1 MEIISSIK
9 DIAALITGAATVVI
23 AILIYRNTQKG
34 TPPELLNLEKWE
46 SIKSSISKNKHSYTL
61 EDRQKVNNNFT
72 IALYQANKSIRIDE
86 IEIKNQSAKND
97 LKKLPVSWKYQRFP
111 SPPRTFT
118 SILDLTIGTI
128 LMILFIIFSIIFLVF
143 SIYTLFLLNYPWALL
158 SFTYTITFMTI
169 AVFSYQSIGPYQIR
183 DINTMKKGII
193 TRNVFMA
200 YFKIFS
206 VDISLHNEI
215 TEDPKEAKQRAGF
228 ESKRFFQNWLRND
241 GKGKSSWDYGFTAET
256 GVDNA
261 DNFDSHEPD
270 KLAPQ
275 GYIFTPNW
283 DEYIKNIEIWY
294 MKNRIE
300 KIFTKRPKRKLKKK

>member
-1 MEIISSIK
+1 MEILSSIK
-9 DIAALITGAATVVI
+9 DIANLIIGATTVVI
-23 AILIYRNTQKG
+23 TILIYRNTQKG

-46 SIKSSISKNKHSYTL
+46 SVKSSISKNKHSYTL

-97 LKKLPVSWKYQRFP
+97 LKNLPVSWKYQRFP
-111 SPPRTFT
+111 SPPRTLM
-118 SILDLTIGTI
+118 SILDLIIGTI
-128 LMILFIIFSIIFLVF
+128 FMILFSIFSIIFLGF
-143 SIYTLFLLNYPWALL
+143 SIYTLFLPNYPWALL
-158 SFTYTITFMTI
+158 SFSYTITFMTI
-169 AVFSYQSIGPYQIR
+169 TVLCYQSTDPYQIR
-183 DINTMKKGII
+183 NINTMKKGII

-206 VDISLHNEI
+206 VDVSLHNEI
-215 TEDPKEAKQRAGF
+215 REDPKEAKQRAAF
-228 ESKRFFQNWLRND
+228 ESRKFFQNWLRND
-241 GKGKSSWDYGFTAET
+241 GKGKSSWDYGFTTEP

-300 KIFTKRPKRKLKKK
+300 KIFTKRPKRKLKKE